1 MGDWLLRVY
10 NAADIVPFI
19 EAFRKMAGKYY
30 PNKINVCKDAV
41 SIPDISITYVLNKSL
56 EKDKRLELYSPGD
69 IWQLCWDKREELH
82 YCSCDGV
89 LKCGGYCEEC
99 LLDMSVS
106 PGKVWVWKDSRLR
119 AVKDRHGERASASFY
134 KVSWKRHHTHKT
146 SWVSR
151 KG

>member
-1 MGDWLLRVY
+1 MGDWLPRAY

-69 IWQLCWDKREELH
+69 ICQLC
-82 YCSCDGV
+82 
-89 LKCGGYCEEC
+89 
-99 LLDMSVS
+99 
-106 PGKVWVWKDSRLR
+106 
-119 AVKDRHGERASASFY
+119 
-134 KVSWKRHHTHKT
+134 
-146 SWVSR
+146 
-151 KG
+151 

>member
-41 SIPDISITYVLNKSL
+41 SIPDISITYVLSKSL

-69 IWQLCWDKREELH
+69 ICQLC
-82 YCSCDGV
+82 
-89 LKCGGYCEEC
+89 
-99 LLDMSVS
+99 
-106 PGKVWVWKDSRLR
+106 
-119 AVKDRHGERASASFY
+119 
-134 KVSWKRHHTHKT
+134 
-146 SWVSR
+146 
-151 KG
+151 

>member
-69 IWQLCWDKREELH
+69 ICQLC
-82 YCSCDGV
+82 
-89 LKCGGYCEEC
+89 
-99 LLDMSVS
+99 
-106 PGKVWVWKDSRLR
+106 
-119 AVKDRHGERASASFY
+119 
-134 KVSWKRHHTHKT
+134 
-146 SWVSR
+146 
-151 KG
+151 

>member
-41 SIPDISITYVLNKSL
+41 SIPDISIIYVLNKSL

-69 IWQLCWDKREELH
+69 I
-82 YCSCDGV
+82 
-89 LKCGGYCEEC
+89 
-99 LLDMSVS
+99 
-106 PGKVWVWKDSRLR
+106 
-119 AVKDRHGERASASFY
+119 
-134 KVSWKRHHTHKT
+134 
-146 SWVSR
+146 
-151 KG
+151 

>member
-1 MGDWLLRVY
+1 MGDWLLRLY

-69 IWQLCWDKREELH
+69 ICQLC
-82 YCSCDGV
+82 
-89 LKCGGYCEEC
+89 
-99 LLDMSVS
+99 
-106 PGKVWVWKDSRLR
+106 
-119 AVKDRHGERASASFY
+119 
-134 KVSWKRHHTHKT
+134 
-146 SWVSR
+146 
-151 KG
+151 